1 MIVMLKSKALGENQ
15 KSYNESL
22 ETILLKLVS
31 TITQSFKKK
40 HKTV

>member
-15 KSYNESL
+15 KAHNESF
-22 ETILLKLVS
+22 ETSILKLIS
-31 TITQSFKKK
+31 IITHSFRKK